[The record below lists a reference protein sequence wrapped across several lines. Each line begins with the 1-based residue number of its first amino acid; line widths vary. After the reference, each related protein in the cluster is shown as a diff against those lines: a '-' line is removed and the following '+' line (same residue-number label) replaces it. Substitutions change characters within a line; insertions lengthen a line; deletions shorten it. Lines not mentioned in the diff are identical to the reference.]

1 MNRSE
6 PQLLATILEEIKSR
20 QNLTRRLAEQR
31 AMELWDEVTGS
42 VVASQTM
49 LKDVRDRVLL
59 VRLSSAALRQEISMS
74 QSLLIGEINR
84 MAGMD
89 VINEI
94 RFI

>member
-74 QSLLIGEINR
+74 RSLLIGEINR